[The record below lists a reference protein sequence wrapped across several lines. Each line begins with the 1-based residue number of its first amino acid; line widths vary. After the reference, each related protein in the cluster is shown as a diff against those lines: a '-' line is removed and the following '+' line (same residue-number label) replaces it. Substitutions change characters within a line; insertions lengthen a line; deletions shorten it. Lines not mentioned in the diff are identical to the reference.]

1 MQLSFEDKG
10 HKYTTRSFQ
19 YMRTTCLSPTAK
31 LASFL
36 FKGRR
41 LSQASLELSSSR
53 GVFGSRESERKKRER
68 RERREKIKAKLKN
81 KTLFTKAVKM
91 KTYKSPKKLVFTL
104 IHLFSLLQNM
114 RGIYKPPQGMK
125 LPKTLITRLSYRTFR

>member
-1 MQLSFEDKG
+1 MPN
-10 HKYTTRSFQ
+10 
-19 YMRTTCLSPTAK
+19 PTAK

-68 RERREKIKAKLKN
+68 EKIKAKLKN
-81 KTLFTKAVKM
+81 KTLFTKAVNEKLTE
-91 KTYKSPKKLVFTL
+91 KISFTKSL
-104 IHLFSLLQNM
+104 
-114 RGIYKPPQGMK
+114 
-125 LPKTLITRLSYRTFR
+125 

>member
-1 MQLSFEDKG
+1 MINP
-10 HKYTTRSFQ
+10 TT
-19 YMRTTCLSPTAK
+19 K

-68 RERREKIKAKLKN
+68 RERREKRKAKPKN
-81 KTLFTKAVKM
+81 KIL
-91 KTYKSPKKLVFTL
+91 Y
-104 IHLFSLLQNM
+104 LQ
-114 RGIYKPPQGMK
+114 KQ
-125 LPKTLITRLSYRTFR
+125 